1 MKSRRFWV
9 SIITVTIFLSVFG
22 SVLLGAE
29 DANQGSE
36 LQTLQAKIDTLEE
49 TIKTQQEQITRTEKA
64 LSNMKKQLDEQIK
77 ENKKLRLLYEKA
89 GVNTTGKAPES
100 ISPNQPSAS
109 PDRPIIYQGRERTKE
124 WFERMYERFS
134 DKIALLNGKFVALRF
149 VDIGKPNTTDV
160 WESPPQVG
168 AIIQIP
174 SKCKVV
180 TVFKDG
186 EVLLVKGLERK
197 KTKTRLEMPAGV
209 SYIDSG
215 GGVKDFY
222 FHVTGYDG
230 PLLSNDQIF
239 PYTGKLVCVGTY
251 TYTGGLG
258 HKNTVQSFKVW
269 QTEPL
274 TKEQFAE
281 AISSGFDLVDYVERG
296 GKTIEKPIR

>member
-149 VDIGKPNTTDV
+149 VDIGKLKDIS
-160 WESPPQVG
+160 ESPLPVG

-174 SKCKVV
+174 SECKVLSV
-180 TVFKDG
+180 IGDG
-186 EVLLVKGLERK
+186 EFLLVIKGGLR
-197 KTKTRLEMPAGV
+197 GS
-209 SYIDSG
+209 SYPVYTTPDRMKIVTNSINSG
-215 GGVKDFY
+215 RGYGPDFF

-230 PLLSNDQIF
+230 PSLSDDQIF
-239 PYTGKLVCVGTY
+239 PYTGKLVCAGTY
-251 TYTGGLG
+251 KYTGILFAQ
-258 HKNTVQSFKVW
+258 NTVQSFKVW
-269 QTEPL
+269 KPEPL
-274 TKEQFAE
+274 TREQFAE
-281 AISSGFDLVDYVERG
+281 AISSGFELE
-296 GKTIEKPIR
+296 TIGRPIR